1 VLLRQW
7 DLHEPLINRLRVYE
21 YVVIIWSNVMRVSRK
36 TCKIHSQKLRDTV
49 SIIVSSVKESQ
60 INQQTVN
67 KLVSARLTQYS
78 QHGTFLA
85 PQA

>member
-1 VLLRQW
+1 
-7 DLHEPLINRLRVYE
+7 
-21 YVVIIWSNVMRVSRK
+21 MRVSRK
-36 TCKIHSQKLRDTV
+36 TCKIHPQKLRDTV